1 MAIGLSRTKT
11 DGTIVGKTQS
21 FGAAGRR
28 LALTKLAKTNMT
40 QAELDSCIQFIQLT
54 ASVTAV
60 GSEETTEN
68 GAFLAGTSD
77 NVWVISEG
85 TAPVAA
91 SNFGGV
97 TGVTASVVCYL
108 DQR

>member
-1 MAIGLSRTKT
+1 MAIGVTKVNGNT
-11 DGTIVGKTQS
+11 KS

-28 LALTKLAKTNMT
+28 LALTKFAKSNMT
-40 QAELDSCIQFIQLT
+40 QAELDAVVAYIQLT
-54 ASVTAV
+54 ASITAI

-77 NVWVISEG
+77 NVWIITEG
-85 TAPVAA
+85 PAPAA
-91 SNFGGV
+91 GSNFGGV
-97 TGVTASVVCYL
+97 TGVTSSVVCYL

>member
-1 MAIGLSRTKT
+1 MSIGLSHTRG
-11 DGTIVGKTQS
+11 DGTLVGKTQS

-28 LALTKLAKTNMT
+28 LALTKLAKTNIT
-40 QAELDSCIQFIQLT
+40 QAELDACIQFIQLT
-54 ASVTAV
+54 SSVTAV
-60 GSEETTEN
+60 GSDQTTEN

-85 TAPVAA
+85 PAPAA
-91 SNFGGV
+91 GSDFGGV

>member
-1 MAIGLSRTKT
+1 MAIGVTKVHGNT
-11 DGTIVGKTQS
+11 KS

-28 LALTKLAKTNMT
+28 LALTKFAKSNMT
-40 QAELDSCIQFIQLT
+40 EAELDAVVAYIQQT
-54 ASVTAV
+54 ASVTAI

-77 NVWVISEG
+77 NVWIITEG
-85 TAPVAA
+85 PAPAA
-91 SNFGGV
+91 GSNFGGV
-97 TGVTASVVCYL
+97 TGVTSSVVCYL